1 MATLQSIRNHGKLL
15 LVILGIALLA
25 FILGDFLTSGSSF
38 FNTNSQTVAEIAD
51 EDIHINDY
59 LAAVDQLTEAYKVET
74 QRDPDDDT
82 RFALRED
89 AWKTL
94 VMDKTL
100 SLQAEEIGM
109 SVTADELTNLCL
121 GATPHPVL
129 TQSSLFLDE
138 NKQFSKAQLENF
150 LNAINQEPETPE
162 QAEYI
167 EQLKR
172 IWKYWE
178 NYVRIT
184 HLQQKYSSLLTQ
196 LVTSNPLDAKFAFD
210 ARKDMVDAQYVV
222 IPYSEIEASVEVTD
236 KEIEELYNQKK
247 EVYRQK
253 PNRSI
258 EYVSLPIVPSSDDL
272 KEVEDLFSDLESSF
286 ATGSE
291 EELTTLLGMHSD
303 IKYSFDYTIN
313 TIPSEYQEFAF
324 GENAKKDACTEITLN
339 NNTYSIARIMDCGY
353 SKPDSIKLS
362 IAGDEREGTWYYA
375 LNSPEL
381 SEAQIGDT
389 ITIPYNNQEIKFVV
403 EAFNQPIP
411 QVKLAILQR
420 TVIAS
425 SKTYADLY
433 NQAKKLVADSETA
446 EKLKSAAA
454 ESHMTI
460 TPALALTKNHYK
472 INDLQDSRQIIKWVF
487 SAEKDQISDVYD
499 CGNQLVVAAITE
511 VNDGDYR
518 SLESVKSE
526 LKDELTNKKKAEKI
540 SEELKSASSLEKIAE
555 SYNAEIQLAEGVT
568 MSSDFLGIP
577 QLGIFEPAVV
587 GKALALAPNKL
598 SAPIAGNQGVYVIT
612 VGEKQSIEEE
622 FNLAQETQ
630 FLNMQI
636 GQTLPKQAFYLIEEA
651 ANIVD
656 NRLNFE

>member
-1 MATLQSIRNHGKLL
+1 
-15 LVILGIALLA
+15 
-25 FILGDFLTSGSSF
+25 
-38 FNTNSQTVAEIAD
+38 
-51 EDIHINDY
+51 
-59 LAAVDQLTEAYKVET
+59 
-74 QRDPDDDT
+74 
-82 RFALRED
+82 
-89 AWKTL
+89 
-94 VMDKTL
+94 
-100 SLQAEEIGM
+100 
-109 SVTADELTNLCL
+109 
-121 GATPHPVL
+121 
-129 TQSSLFLDE
+129 
-138 NKQFSKAQLENF
+138 
-150 LNAINQEPETPE
+150 
-162 QAEYI
+162 
-167 EQLKR
+167 
-172 IWKYWE
+172 
-178 NYVRIT
+178 
-184 HLQQKYSSLLTQ
+184 
-196 LVTSNPLDAKFAFD
+196 
-210 ARKDMVDAQYVV
+210 
-222 IPYSEIEASVEVTD
+222 
-236 KEIEELYNQKK
+236 
-247 EVYRQK
+247 
-253 PNRSI
+253 
-258 EYVSLPIVPSSDDL
+258 
-272 KEVEDLFSDLESSF
+272 
-286 ATGSE
+286 
-291 EELTTLLGMHSD
+291 
-303 IKYSFDYTIN
+303 
-313 TIPSEYQEFAF
+313 
-324 GENAKKDACTEITLN
+324 
-339 NNTYSIARIMDCGY
+339 
-353 SKPDSIKLS
+353 
-362 IAGDEREGTWYYA
+362 
-375 LNSPEL
+375 
-381 SEAQIGDT
+381 
-389 ITIPYNNQEIKFVV
+389 
-403 EAFNQPIP
+403 
-411 QVKLAILQR
+411 
-420 TVIAS
+420 
-425 SKTYADLY
+425 LY

-612 VGEKQSIEEE
+612 VGEKQSTEEE